1 MKRARILLVT
11 ILFATLAHAEVKQS
25 AADSFLVA
33 FSEPV
38 TATPAK
44 AYASIAQIQ
53 HWWSDEHTWSGKA
66 TNLSLKAEAG
76 GCFCER
82 WKDGSV
88 EHGRVIMALPDRL
101 LRLDAALGPLQE
113 FALKGILSLS
123 IKIGDDG
130 ATRLDV
136 EYRVNGASASG
147 LDTFAPKVD
156 AMLAAQ
162 VARLVRYIDTGNPEQ
177 AAVATPAEQSSDAR
191 AAMLAEWARQ
201 AAAERASDP
210 KKPKTTAPKSHK
222 PIEP

>member
-1 MKRARILLVT
+1 MRMLTYLLGFP
-11 ILFATLAHAEVKQS
+11 LFCATLAHAEVKQS

-66 TNLSLKAEAG
+66 ANLSLKPEAG

-88 EHGRVIMALPDRL
+88 EHGRVIMALPDQL

-113 FALKGILSLS
+113 FALTGILSFR
-123 IKIGDDG
+123 IKTGDDG
-130 ATRLDV
+130 ATGLDV

-156 AMLAAQ
+156 EMLGVQ

-177 AAVATPAEQSSDAR
+177 PVVTMPAAQASDAR
-191 AAMLAEWARQ
+191 AALLSEWAAQ
-201 AAAERASDP
+201 AAAEKSADP
-210 KKPKTTAPKSHK
+210 NKTKSKPAKKPPG
-222 PIEP
+222 